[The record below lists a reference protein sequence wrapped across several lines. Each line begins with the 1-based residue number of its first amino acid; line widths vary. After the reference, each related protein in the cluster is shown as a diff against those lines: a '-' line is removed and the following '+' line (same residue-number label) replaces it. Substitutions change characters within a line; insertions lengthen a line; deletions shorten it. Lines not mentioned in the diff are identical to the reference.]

1 MRWCRAAVGP
11 MALVLAAAIGSCF
24 STVHWNYRAR
34 AAGEREEAERVVV
47 ERAGVRV
54 SAGPPAEF
62 PYVIERSGWAV
73 ERGRYQLFTRIR
85 VENLRRDGVEVLWSE
100 ARIRLPDGVTVGL
113 VEAGGIE
120 REAGEGQGPASA
132 SPQRVEAGGAVTRT
146 LIPESLRTIA
156 VDEPLVTLCDGC
168 EYRIVVP
175 VRVADRSEIVELPFR
190 LEVER
195 RKVGGVRFLFWE

>member
-1 MRWCRAAVGP
+1 
-11 MALVLAAAIGSCF
+11 
-24 STVHWNYRAR
+24 
-34 AAGEREEAERVVV
+34 
-47 ERAGVRV
+47 
-54 SAGPPAEF
+54 
-62 PYVIERSGWAV
+62 
-73 ERGRYQLFTRIR
+73 
-85 VENLRRDGVEVLWSE
+85 
-100 ARIRLPDGVTVGL
+100 
-113 VEAGGIE
+113 E

-195 RKVGGVRFLFWE
+195 RKVGGVRGGGGALGEGGGGGWRAGGGDGAPPATAPARGPPMPRTRACRRRWSVAMTRDRTGRAGLASLRPALLILIRSNRSLMGPEAA